1 MKIDFF
7 SNWHTGQGTLY
18 LTPSL
23 ALQLTDS
30 WKAIEI
36 SWLKWTIEIII
47 YAKYG
52 KEEAVV
58 CPMCRKYYFRVE
70 IPKDVWNNLDDEWCP
85 KCISDQ
91 YESDEA
97 RHRADEIKGILTRC
111 KEIEKE
117 LPNSKNPAK
126 LRLERSELDGQ
137 LEELEA
143 TG

>member
-1 MKIDFF
+1 MI
-7 SNWHTGQGTLY
+7 
-18 LTPSL
+18 
-23 ALQLTDS
+23 
-30 WKAIEI
+30 
-36 SWLKWTIEIII
+36 
-47 YAKYG
+47 
-52 KEEAVV
+52 
-58 CPMCRKYYFRVE
+58 CPLCRKYYFRVE

-97 RHRADEIKGILTRC
+97 RYRADEIKVILQRC
-111 KEIEKE
+111 EEIEKE